1 MTNSGD
7 AAETVVRVML
17 TGTEITLRLTASAAK
32 NLLALSVALAKQH
45 KQISGKTQ
53 MKKILKDT
61 RDIRVFPMTKAQYR
75 AFQKKAKPF
84 RLLYAS
90 IRDRDG
96 GGQIDLV
103 LPATELDRANLV
115 FEKMLYQQGDKA
127 SGKASAEKVREK
139 EEPSKNVSRWPP
151 DLTATR
157 AGLVR
162 SEAMPQSRTTSSER
176 ESVILR
182 LETYRQQLS
191 GQLSG
196 QVTKV
201 KKRGEREK

>member
-1 MTNSGD
+1 MTSSGD

-45 KQISGKTQ
+45 KQISGKTR

-75 AFQKKAKPF
+75 SFQKKAKPF
-84 RLLYAS
+84 RLLYAA
-90 IRDRDG
+90 IRDKN

-115 FEKMLYQQGDKA
+115 FEKMLYRQEDKVPNKEPIETA
-127 SGKASAEKVREK
+127 KAK
-139 EEPSKNVSRWPP
+139 EDPSKNVSRWPP

-157 AGLVR
+157 GASVR
-162 SEAMPQSRTTSSER
+162 SGAMPQSRTTSSER

-182 LETYRQQLS
+182 LEEYRQQLS
-191 GQLSG
+191 GRA
-196 QVTKV
+196 TKE
-201 KKRGEREK
+201 KKRGAREK

>member
-45 KQISGKTQ
+45 KQISGKTR

-61 RDIRVFPMTKAQYR
+61 RDIRVFPMTRAQYR
-75 AFQKKAKPF
+75 TFQKKAKPL

-90 IRDRDG
+90 IRDREG

-115 FEKMLYQQGDKA
+115 IEKMLYRQEDKAGDKEPV
-127 SGKASAEKVREK
+127 EKSHGK

-157 AGLVR
+157 ACSVR
-162 SEAMPQSRTTSSER
+162 SEAMPQSRTMSSER

-182 LETYRQQLS
+182 LEQYRQQLS
-191 GQLSG
+191 GRA
-196 QVTKV
+196 TRV
-201 KKRGEREK
+201 KKRGAREK

>member
-61 RDIRVFPMTKAQYR
+61 RDIRVFPMTRAQYR

-115 FEKMLYQQGDKA
+115 FEKMLYRQADKA
-127 SGKASAEKVREK
+127 SGKEPAEKSHGK
-139 EEPSKNVSRWPP
+139 PKSP
-151 DLTATR
+151 ATMR
-157 AGLVR
+157 
-162 SEAMPQSRTTSSER
+162 
-176 ESVILR
+176 
-182 LETYRQQLS
+182 
-191 GQLSG
+191 
-196 QVTKV
+196 
-201 KKRGEREK
+201 

>member
-17 TGTEITLRLTASAAK
+17 TGTEVTLRLTASATK

-45 KQISGKTQ
+45 KQISGKTN
-53 MKKILKDT
+53 MKKMLKDT

-75 AFQKKAKPF
+75 AFQKQAKPF

-90 IRDRDG
+90 IRDKN

-115 FEKMLYQQGDKA
+115 FEKMLYRQEDKVPNPEP
-127 SGKASAEKVREK
+127 SEKAKTK
-139 EEPSKNVSRWPP
+139 ENTSKNVSRWPP

-157 AGLVR
+157 SA
-162 SEAMPQSRTTSSER
+162 SER
-176 ESVILR
+176 SKATPRQRMMSDERKSVILR
-182 LETYRQQLS
+182 LEQYRTLLS
-191 GQLSG
+191 GRA
-196 QVTKV
+196 TKE
-201 KKRGEREK
+201 KNRNEREK

>member
-61 RDIRVFPMTKAQYR
+61 RGIRVFPMTRAQYR

-103 LPATELDRANLV
+103 LPATELDRANQV
-115 FEKMLYQQGDKA
+115 FEKMLYRQEDKT
-127 SGKASAEKVREK
+127 SGKEPAEKLKGK

-157 AGLVR
+157 ADSAH
-162 SEAMPQSRTTSSER
+162 SEATPQSRTTSRER

-182 LETYRQQLS
+182 LETYREQLN
-191 GQLSG
+191 GRA
-196 QVTKV
+196 TRV
-201 KKRGEREK
+201 KKRGAREK

>member
-17 TGTEITLRLTASAAK
+17 TGTEVTLRLTASAAK

-45 KQISGKTQ
+45 KQISGKTR

-61 RDIRVFPMTKAQYR
+61 RDIRVFPMTRAQYR

-96 GGQIDLV
+96 GRQIDLV

-115 FEKMLYQQGDKA
+115 FEKMLYRQADKAGDKEP
-127 SGKASAEKVREK
+127 AEKSHGK

-157 AGLVR
+157 ADSAR
-162 SEAMPQSRTTSSER
+162 SEAMPQSKTTSSER

-182 LETYRQQLS
+182 LEEYRQQLS
-191 GQLSG
+191 GRA
-196 QVTKV
+196 TKV